1 MKMAIAIKFVGAF
14 RHFSGTSELILE
26 RKGCISICDM
36 VNELVIEMPE
46 LKKSLIDQQLEDLRP
61 NALILV
67 NGREIG
73 VLNGLETKLN
83 DGDQVTLVP
92 VMHGG

>member
-1 MKMAIAIKFVGAF
+1 MAITVKFVGAF
-14 RHFSGTSELILE
+14 RHFSGASELILE
-26 RKGCISICDM
+26 RKGCISIGEM
-36 VNELVIEMPE
+36 VNELVMELPM
-46 LKKSLIDQQLEDLRP
+46 LKKSLFDQQLEDLRL

-73 VLNGLETKLN
+73 VLNGLETKLY
-83 DGDQVTLVP
+83 DGDQVALVP

>member
-1 MKMAIAIKFVGAF
+1 MAITVKFVGAF

-26 RKGCISICDM
+26 RKGCISIGEM
-36 VNELVIEMPE
+36 VNELVIELPM
-46 LKKSLIDQQLEDLRP
+46 LKKSLVDKQLEDLRP

-67 NGREIG
+67 NSREIG